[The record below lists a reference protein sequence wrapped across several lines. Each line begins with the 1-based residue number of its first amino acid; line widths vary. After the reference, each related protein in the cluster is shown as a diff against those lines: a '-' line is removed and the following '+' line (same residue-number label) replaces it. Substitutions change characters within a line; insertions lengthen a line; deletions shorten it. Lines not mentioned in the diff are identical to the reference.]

1 MKSDLI
7 SPISIL
13 TSTLSNPPVFNWKQK
28 KILKISKNSEKV
40 GKIPQTGYFDDI
52 KHLIDESTIYRR
64 ENLEV
69 GFTLPA
75 IEEEVVDSNDK
86 KKVDIT
92 QLFGSHK
99 SFGLI
104 ARKGAEEKVN
114 FSHGRVFGVRKSLY
128 RTGRSFHDDAKKQ

>member
-1 MKSDLI
+1 VIFDFI

-28 KILKISKNSEKV
+28 KILKITKNKERV
-40 GKIPQTGYFDDI
+40 GKIPRIGYFDDI
-52 KHLIDESTIYRR
+52 KHLVDEGKIYRMKD
-64 ENLEV
+64 LEV

-75 IEEEVVDSNDK
+75 REEEVVDNNDK

-104 ARKGAEEKVN
+104 ARKGAEEKIN

-128 RTGRSFHDDAKKQ
+128 RTGRSFHDDAK

>member
-7 SPISIL
+7 SPVSIL

-28 KILKISKNSEKV
+28 KILKISKDNEKV
-40 GKIPQTGYFDDI
+40 GKIPRFGYFDDI
-52 KHLIDESTIYRR
+52 KHLVDESKIYRR
-64 ENLEV
+64 KDLEV

-75 IEEEVVDSNDK
+75 IEEEVADSNDK
-86 KKVDIT
+86 KKIDIK

-104 ARKGAEEKVN
+104 ERKGAEEKVN

-128 RTGRSFHDDAKKQ
+128 RTGRSFHDDAKK